1 MNINALKK
9 QAEWTVDIT
18 AISNLIAQ
26 TQLKSGEIPWSPNEK
41 TDPWDHIEAAMGLT
55 IGGHFD
61 KARKAFQWLAQKQLT
76 DGSWYSAYRNG
87 IPEDLTRESNMSS
100 YLAVGLLH
108 YYFTTGDA
116 DFLKS
121 LWDPLNNGIDFALSL
136 QTPNGEI
143 YWAISPEKQIDKMAL
158 LTGCSSIFM
167 SLKCALYVANILGYP
182 RPAWQAALL
191 KLGNAIKNKT
201 HLFNMTKSRFS
212 MDWFYPILSGC
223 ISDEKAQKRIEAYWK
238 KYVIQG
244 QGVRCVSDEPWVT
257 LAETSEL
264 ALALAAIDNTEL
276 AAIIFNWICDRKF
289 EDGTYWCGY
298 TVPDII
304 VWPEEKI
311 TWSNAV
317 VLMAADALYQ
327 LTPASHLF
335 SHRFWKSIPFIQ
347 LPQ

>member
-9 QAEWTVDIT
+9 QAEWAVDIT
-18 AISNLIAQ
+18 AVTNLIAQ

-41 TDPWDHIEAAMGLT
+41 TDPWDHIEAAMGLS

-61 KARKAFQWLAQKQLT
+61 KAQKAFQWLANMQLT

-87 IPEDLTRESNMSS
+87 IPEDRTRESNMSS

-108 YYFTTGDA
+108 YYFITGDT
-116 DFLKS
+116 DFLES
-121 LWDPLNNGIDFALSL
+121 LWDPLCGGIDFALSL

-143 YWAISPEKQIDKMAL
+143 FWAISPEDRIDKMAL

-167 SLKCALYVANILGYP
+167 SLKCALYVANILGHS
-182 RPAWQAALL
+182 RPAWQSALL
-191 KLGNAIKNKT
+191 NLGNAIKNKT
-201 HLFNMTKSRFS
+201 YLFNMTKSRFS

-223 ISDEKAQKRIEAYWK
+223 ISEKLAHKRIETYWK
-238 KYVIQG
+238 KYVIRG

-264 ALALAAIDNTEL
+264 ALALAAIDNPDL
-276 AAIIFNWICDRKF
+276 AAIVFNWISDRKF

-327 LTPASHLF
+327 LSPASHLF

-347 LPQ
+347 QPQ

>member
-9 QAEWTVDIT
+9 QAEWAVDIT
-18 AISNLIAQ
+18 AVTNLIAQ
-26 TQLKSGEIPWSPNEK
+26 TQLESGEIPWSPKEK
-41 TDPWDHIEAAMGLT
+41 TDPWDHIEAAMGLS
-55 IGGHFD
+55 IGD
-61 KARKAFQWLAQKQLT
+61 AYEKAQKAFQWLANMQLN
-76 DGSWYSAYRNG
+76 DGSWYSAYRKG
-87 IPEDLTRESNMSS
+87 TPEDTTRESNMSS

-108 YYFTTGDA
+108 YYFLTSDV

-121 LWDPLNNGIDFALSL
+121 LWDTMSGGIEFALSL

-143 YWAISPEKQIDKMAL
+143 YWAISPEGRVDKMAL

-167 SLKCALYVANILGYP
+167 SLKCALYIANVLGYS
-182 RPAWQAALL
+182 RPAWQSALL
-191 KLGNAIKNKT
+191 KLGHAIKNRT

-212 MDWFYPILSGC
+212 MDWFYPVLSGC
-223 ISDEKAQKRIEAYWK
+223 ISDNLAQERINTYWK
-238 KYVIQG
+238 KYVVQG

-264 ALALAAIDNTEL
+264 ALALAAIENTEL
-276 AAIIFNWICDRKF
+276 SAILFSWISDRKF

-304 VWPEEKI
+304 IWPEEKI

-317 VLMAADALYQ
+317 VSMAADALYQ

-335 SHRFWKSIPFIQ
+335 SHRFWRSVPFIQ
-347 LPQ
+347 LPK

>member
-9 QAEWTVDIT
+9 QTGWAVDTT
-18 AISNLIAQ
+18 AVTNLIAQ
-26 TQLKSGEIPWSPNEK
+26 TQQKSGEIPWSPGEK

-55 IGGHFD
+55 IGGQFK
-61 KARKAFQWLAQKQLT
+61 KAQKAYQWLANMQLN
-76 DGSWYSAYRNG
+76 DGSWYSAYRNA

-108 YYFTTGDA
+108 YYFSTGDA
-116 DFLKS
+116 DFLKI
-121 LWDPLNNGIDFALSL
+121 LWDPLCGGIDFTLSL

-143 YWAISPEKQIDKMAL
+143 YWAISPEKRIDKMAL

-167 SLKCALYVANILGYP
+167 SLKCALYVANILGYS
-182 RPAWQAALL
+182 RPVWQAALL

-201 HLFNMTKSRFS
+201 YLFNMTKSRFS

-223 ISDEKAQKRIEAYWK
+223 ISEEKAHKRIEAYWK
-238 KYVIQG
+238 KYVIRG

-264 ALALAAIDNTEL
+264 ALALTAIENTDL
-276 AAIIFNWICDRKF
+276 ATIVFNWISDRKF

-327 LTPASHLF
+327 LTPAGHLF
-335 SHRFWKSIPFIQ
+335 SHRFWNSIPFIQ
-347 LPQ
+347 LPK